1 MIKRIL
7 NLKTLVY
14 ITAAIAFIMCCLCQ
28 FYGDMNAIYTVH
40 FIAEMV
46 FLGVFLK
53 YRKTKEWSLLLFWIS
68 FVLAAVAIFV
78 DNDIA
83 YGEITTVLKLLGYF
97 FLLTYIYF
105 KQKHLKIKKID
116 YLVYG
121 VIFIFNIYAAHEVL
135 GMVSTFIT
143 DKHMSVL
150 FSFYSLVLILLF
162 MSAFRYRLLYD
173 SRSKYVLTLT
183 TFLTIA
189 ELLGILAYFLRYEYM
204 YYLENFFYLFGLG
217 FGLVGFITEN
227 KKDSVHQLI
236 KTGSI

>member
-7 NLKTLVY
+7 NLKTVVY
-14 ITAAIAFIMCCLCQ
+14 IIATIAFIICCLCQ
-28 FYGDMNAIYTVH
+28 FYGDMNAIYTVN
-40 FIAEMV
+40 FITEMV
-46 FLGVFLK
+46 FLGIYFK
-53 YRKTKEWSLLLFWIS
+53 YRKTKERTILLFLLS
-68 FVLAAVAIFV
+68 FFLAAVAIFV
-78 DNDIA
+78 NNDIA
-83 YGEITTVLKLLGYF
+83 YGEITTILKLLGYF
-97 FLLTYIYF
+97 FLLSYIYY
-105 KQKHLKIKKID
+105 KQKHLKVKKID
-116 YLVYG
+116 YFVYG

-135 GMVSTFIT
+135 GMVSTFVT
-143 DKHMSVL
+143 DKYMSVL
-150 FSFYSLVLILLF
+150 YSFYSLVLILLF

-183 TFLTIA
+183 TFLTAA
-189 ELLGILAYFLRYEYM
+189 ELLGILAYFLGYGYM